1 MTMPRSLPL
10 LPLLVALAV
19 GAPGIAEEKKP
30 PRGGP
35 EEFPGLAYR
44 LVGPPAGGRVSR
56 VAGVPGDPLTCY
68 AATASGGVWK
78 STDGGIQWV
87 PLFDQQPV
95 SSMGSIAVAPSD
107 PNVVYVGSGEANFR
121 GNAAEGNGIYKSTD
135 AGKSWTHVWKQRGQ
149 IGTILVHPQ
158 DPDVAFAAV
167 LGRPFGPNPER
178 GVYRT
183 TDGGANWK
191 KVLFKNDES
200 GASDVALDPVNPR
213 NVFAGFW
220 QMRRRPWEMVSGGP
234 GSGLAVSHD
243 GGDTWTWL
251 TGDGL
256 PDGIWGK
263 VGVAVAPSDPR
274 RVYALIEAEEGGLFR
289 SDDGGETWTRAS
301 GHRSLRQRAWYYST
315 LTVDPTNPDVV
326 WFPQVPL
333 LRTTDGGRTIKR
345 VKGPHH
351 GDHHDIWI
359 DPTNP
364 RRILNANDGGVDVST
379 DGGETWFAPPLPIA
393 QFYHVSVDTSVPYRV
408 SGAMQDLG
416 TASGPSNS
424 LSSAGITLADWYGVG
439 GGEAGHTAHD
449 PSDPD
454 IVYAGEYLGIF
465 TRYDHGTRQTR
476 YVGPWPEYT
485 SGWGAEHPEYRIQWT
500 APITVSPHDPKT
512 VYHGANVL
520 FRTRDGGQTWEAISP
535 DLTRDD
541 EAKQRWS
548 GGPITG
554 DNTGVEYYCTIFA
567 MAESPLQKGLL
578 WVGSDDGLVH
588 VSRDDGASWTSV
600 TENIPGLPEWGTV
613 SIIEPSPFAAGT
625 AYLVVDNHRMDDP
638 SPYLWKTTDYG
649 ATWSSLS
656 GGLPDDVYLH
666 SVREDPGKPG
676 HLYLGT
682 EQGVA
687 WSPDEGATWIPL
699 RLNLPTVAVHDLRVK
714 DGDLVVGTHGRSIW
728 ILDDLTPLREW
739 TAEIEARPVHLFPV
753 EAATRWSHH
762 SGISAHLKGPG
773 KNPPAGALIDYW
785 LKETP
790 GAEVNIEIVD
800 GEGTVIRRL
809 TSTKVESDFAEDDP
823 DPDRRLRPPEPL
835 SAEAGVQRAVWDLR
849 YEGARK
855 IEGAEID
862 FGDPYTG
869 PLVLPGTYTVRLA
882 VGEEAYTTSLEVR
895 PDPRVKT
902 PRADLEEQLAF
913 ALELRDDLT
922 RVADIVAGVQ
932 AVREGLATRARL
944 LEGNEAAAELVK
956 DASALGK
963 KLDVLES
970 KLHNPE
976 AEVNYDI
983 LGGRSG
989 GVKLHSQLSPLYSW
1003 AREGDGAPT
1012 QPVREIY
1019 GRLDAELDGLSAEWT
1034 AILETDLPALNAKA
1048 RGLDLDFV
1056 PVPGSAGR

>member
-1 MTMPRSLPL
+1 MTTPRSPL
-10 LPLLVALAV
+10 LFLLVALAG
-19 GAPGIAEEKKP
+19 GAPGLAKEKEP

-56 VAGVPGDPLTCY
+56 VAGVPGDPLTGY

-78 STDGGIQWV
+78 STDGGIHWE

-95 SSMGSIAVAPSD
+95 SSIGSMAVAPSD
-107 PNVVYVGSGEANFR
+107 PHVVYVGSGEANFR

-135 AGKSWTHVWKQRGQ
+135 AGKTWTHVWKQRGQ
-149 IGTILVHPQ
+149 IGTMVVHPR

-167 LGRPFGPNPER
+167 LGKPFGPNPER

-183 TDGGANWK
+183 VDGGASWER
-191 KVLFKNDES
+191 VLFRDDES

-234 GSGLAVSHD
+234 GSGLAVSRD

-256 PDGIWGK
+256 PDGLWGK
-263 VGVAVAPSDPR
+263 VGVAVAPSNPH
-274 RVYALIEAEEGGLFR
+274 RVYALVEAEEGGLFR
-289 SDDGGETWTRAS
+289 SDDGGQTWTRAS
-301 GHRSLRQRAWYYST
+301 GHGSLRQRAWYYTT
-315 LTVDPTNPDVV
+315 LTVDPANPDVV

-333 LRTTDGGRTIKR
+333 LKTSDGGQTIKR

-364 RRILNANDGGVDVST
+364 RRILDANDGGVDVSS
-379 DGGETWFAPPLPIA
+379 DGGETWYAAPLPIS

-424 LSSAGITLADWYGVG
+424 LSSAGITLAHWHGVG

-465 TRYDHGTRQTR
+465 TRYDHGTRQAR

-485 SGWGAEHPEYRIQWT
+485 SGWGAEHPEHRIQWT
-500 APITVSPHDPKT
+500 APITVSSHDPKT

-541 EAKQRWS
+541 ETKQRWS

-578 WVGSDDGLVH
+578 WVGSDDGLIH
-588 VSRDDGASWTSV
+588 VSGDGGTSWTNV
-600 TENIPGLPEWGTV
+600 TENVPGLPAWGTV
-613 SIIEPSPFAAGT
+613 SIIEPSPFDAGT
-625 AYLVVDNHRMDDP
+625 AYVVVDNHRMDDP
-638 SPYLWKTTDYG
+638 RPYLWKTADFG

-666 SVREDPGKPG
+666 AVRADPAKPG

-682 EQGVA
+682 ERGVA
-687 WSPDEGATWIPL
+687 WSPDDGATWTPL
-699 RLNLPTVAVHDLRVK
+699 KLNLPTVAVHDLRVK
-714 DGDLVVGTHGRSIW
+714 DDDLVVGTHGRSIW

-739 TAEIEARPVHLFPV
+739 TDEVDSQPVHLFSVRP
-753 EAATRWSHH
+753 ATRWSYHR
-762 SGISAHLKGPG
+762 GISAHLKGPG
-773 KNPPAGALIDYW
+773 ENPPAGALIYYW
-785 LKETP
+785 LKEPP
-790 GAEVNIEIVD
+790 GTEVTVEILD
-800 GEGTVIRRL
+800 GDGATIRRL
-809 TSTKVESDFAEDDP
+809 TSKKAESDFDETDP
-823 DPDRRLRPPEPL
+823 DPDRRLRPPKPL
-835 SAEAGVQRAVWDLR
+835 ATETGVQRAVWDLR
-849 YEGARK
+849 YEGAK
-855 IEGAEID
+855 QIPGAEID

-869 PLVLPGTYTVRLA
+869 PLALPGTYTVRLT
-882 VGEEAYTTSLEVR
+882 VGEETHTTDLEVR
-895 PDPRVKT
+895 PDPRSKVS
-902 PRADLEEQLAF
+902 PADLEEQLAF
-913 ALELRDDLT
+913 ALELRDNLT
-922 RVADIVAGVQ
+922 RIAEIVAGVR
-932 AVREGLATRARL
+932 AVREGLATRAGL
-944 LEGNEAAAELVK
+944 LEGNAATAELVE
-956 DASALGK
+956 DATALTG

-989 GVKLHSQLSPLYSW
+989 GVKLHSRLSPLYSW
-1003 AREGDGAPT
+1003 AHDGDGAPT
-1012 QPVREIY
+1012 QPVREIH
-1019 GRLDAELDGLSAEWT
+1019 GRLATELEALDEEWT
-1034 AILETDLPALNAKA
+1034 AILDNDLPALNEKA
-1048 RGLDLDFV
+1048 RGLKVDFV
-1056 PVPGSAGR
+1056 PVPGGAK